1 MEGDLMRQMRP
12 WAALWSLALAAVSAH
27 AADSRLLAVL
37 MPEPELLAGVHVD
50 QARSSPFGQFLL
62 TQAGLGAE
70 LDKLRATTGFDP
82 RTDLK
87 ELLLAA
93 NADGRALAAGRG
105 NFQPVLIAHLAASA
119 GLTTSVY
126 RGVTLIGQGPAVAF
140 LDATTVVLGPAETV
154 TAAIDR
160 WITGARPDPPL
171 VAQTA
176 ELSAGADGWAF
187 VSSVAKF
194 AAARPK
200 SLPEPLQNLVSR
212 IGQVSGVFS
221 LGDTVAVRGAV
232 HTASAQDAEALSAA
246 LQLLTTV
253 ASQRLPGAPLPVV
266 TRDGSTVNF
275 ALSISEPLLENLL
288 RLRPP
293 LRAAAGR

>member
-1 MEGDLMRQMRP
+1 MRQMRP
-12 WAALWSLALAAVSAH
+12 WAALWSLALAAASAH
-27 AADSRLLAVL
+27 AADSRLLALL
-37 MPEPELLAGVHVD
+37 MPEPQLLAGVHLD

-62 TQAGLGAE
+62 TQAGLSAE

-82 RTDLK
+82 RTDLN

-93 NADGRALAAGRG
+93 SADGKALAVGRG
-105 NFQPVLIAHLAASA
+105 IFQPVLIAHLAASA
-119 GLTTSVY
+119 GMATSVY
-126 RGVTLIGQGPAVAF
+126 RGITLIGQGAVVAF
-140 LDATTVVLGPAETV
+140 LDGTTVVLGPAETV

-160 WITGARPDPPL
+160 WITGSRPEPQL
-171 VAQTA
+171 ATQIAQ
-176 ELSAGADGWAF
+176 LSAGADGWAF
-187 VSSVAKF
+187 VSSAAKF
-194 AAARPK
+194 ATARPK

-212 IGQVSGVFS
+212 IGSVSGVFS
-221 LGDTVAVRGAV
+221 LGDTVTVRGAV

-246 LQLLTTV
+246 MQLLAAV
-253 ASQRLPGAPLPVV
+253 AVPQLPGAPLPVV
-266 TRDGSTVNF
+266 TRDGPAVNF